1 MTTLEEPTCGQEVA
15 SATAIV
21 EAAENCLRK
30 NAYLVLRNI
39 SCEFREGVLVLR
51 GCLPTY
57 YLKQIAQSAV
67 LGIAGIDRID
77 NQIVV
82 RSSFGASR

>member
-1 MTTLEEPTCGQEVA
+1 MPTLDDPMCELEEA

-21 EAAENCLRK
+21 EAAESCLRK

-39 SCEFREGVLVLR
+39 SCEFRGGVLTLR

-57 YLKQIAQSAV
+57 YLKQIAQSVV
-67 LGIAGIDRID
+67 LGVAGVERID
-77 NQIVV
+77 NQILV
-82 RSSFGASR
+82 RCSPAASR